1 MTDMTIDQAVEYAN
15 VLDVVSRRTRVSY
28 RDIRQSTEELQSVL
42 QALVDND
49 MHTDED
55 ALLLDAL
62 RRHPD
67 VQNYTLPTETD
78 RRNACVV
85 ISNFVDAC
93 ERDRRAV

>member
-1 MTDMTIDQAVEYAN
+1 MTDMNIDQAIEHAN

-42 QALVDND
+42 QALVDSD

-55 ALLLDAL
+55 SMLLDAL

-67 VQNYTLPTETD
+67 VQNYTLPTETE

-85 ISNFVDAC
+85 VSNFVDAYQR
-93 ERDRRAV
+93 ERS